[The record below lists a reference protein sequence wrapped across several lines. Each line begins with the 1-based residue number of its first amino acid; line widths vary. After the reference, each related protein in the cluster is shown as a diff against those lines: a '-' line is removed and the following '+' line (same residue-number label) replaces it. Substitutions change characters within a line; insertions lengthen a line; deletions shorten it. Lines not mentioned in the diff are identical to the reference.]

1 MYLCV
6 MRIIAFRTLREFF
19 EKPEYSDSEIP
30 LRAWYH
36 DAKAADWK
44 NPNEL
49 KRQYINASIVGDGRI
64 VFNIKG
70 NEYRLVV
77 AIDYEFQVIFIRF
90 IGTHSQYDKI
100 NAKTI

>member
-1 MYLCV
+1 
-6 MRIIAFRTLREFF
+6 MRIIAFRRLRGFF
-19 EKPEYSDSEIP
+19 EKPEYADFQVP

-36 DAKAADWK
+36 DAKSAEWK
-44 NPNEL
+44 NSNEL
-49 KRQYINASIVGDGRI
+49 KKQYKNASIVGDRRV

-90 IGTHSQYDKI
+90 IGTHKQYDKI
-100 NAKTI
+100 DVITI